1 MKTKFRTLTVVIFS
15 GFCAAALAQTPG
27 LGETRP
33 VPEERKAPP
42 SGESAKPRNEPRT
55 EPTGELKRCEEFSGT
70 PREDCLR
77 EQRASDGAA
86 AAGASRRPEPPTAPP
101 PTNPQGR

>member
-1 MKTKFRTLTVVIFS
+1 MKTKFRTLATLIS
-15 GFCAAALAQTPG
+15 CGFCAAALAQTPG

-33 VPEERKAPP
+33 APEERKTPP
-42 SGESAKPRNEPRT
+42 SGESAKPRHEPNR
-55 EPTGELKRCEEFSGT
+55 ELKRCEEFSGT
-70 PREDCLR
+70 LREDCLR